1 MLFQTKE
8 ILDSIS
14 PEATTFYFN
23 LEATMEEE
31 FYNKYMKYNFPG
43 LTGPLKKTKKY
54 NSIDYTK
61 AYELLNEY
69 KRLHISGRT
78 K

>member
-1 MLFQTKE
+1 
-8 ILDSIS
+8 
-14 PEATTFYFN
+14 
-23 LEATMEEE
+23 MEEE

-43 LTGPLKKTKKY
+43 LNGPWKKTQKY

-69 KRLHISGRT
+69 KKLQTPRRT
-78 K
+78 R